1 MIASKGGFTAIIRP
15 LLQRGA
21 AVNMTDDTGTS
32 SLHYAAKFGHF
43 EIMDILI
50 NNRAAIEL
58 RDTVEG
64 ININIMLSWRCLL
77 FVSVIMNR
85 SLIGNTFSSL
95 VHNVGFAPIHLAAQF
110 GRKECV
116 KCLLDYGG
124 KVNRRTSKE
133 KVKIAP

>member
-64 ININIMLSWRCLL
+64 
-77 FVSVIMNR
+77 V
-85 SLIGNTFSSL
+85 
-95 VHNVGFAPIHLAAQF
+95 
-110 GRKECV
+110 
-116 KCLLDYGG
+116 
-124 KVNRRTSKE
+124 
-133 KVKIAP
+133 